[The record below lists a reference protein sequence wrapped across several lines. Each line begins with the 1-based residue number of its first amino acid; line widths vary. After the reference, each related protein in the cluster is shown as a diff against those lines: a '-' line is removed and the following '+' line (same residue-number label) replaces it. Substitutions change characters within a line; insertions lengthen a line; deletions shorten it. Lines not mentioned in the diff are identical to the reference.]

1 MADWRGRGG
10 GRLPG
15 QPSLSFRGGAGH
27 GEGRA
32 GSQPSLDI
40 QGGPGKGSGRPGSQP
55 SLQANA
61 NVQLPARS
69 YSLKASTSMDLPGRS
84 FSLKAAVDYGGSSK
98 SFNTRQRASSSP
110 QRAGSTIKSAS
121 GEMNPRVADPEGNFI
136 FTLEIDGIEVA
147 QFKECSGL
155 KSSTQV
161 FELEEGGMNQRV
173 HKLPGQSRW
182 ENLTLRYGVTS
193 DTSLLTWRNE
203 VLKDE
208 FKKRRNGSVVMKTL
222 QMQEVRRYNFVQ
234 AWPVAWEGPS
244 FDAGGADLAVEMIEI
259 AHHGISIS

>member
-15 QPSLSFRGGAGH
+15 QPSNTFSGGAGM
-27 GEGRA
+27 
-32 GSQPSLDI
+32 
-40 QGGPGKGSGRPGSQP
+40 GGGRPGSQP
-55 SLQANA
+55 TLDIKGGAGMGGGRPGNQPSLGANA
-61 NVQLPARS
+61 NVQLAARS
-69 YSLKASTSMDLPGRS
+69 FSLKASTTMGLPARS

-98 SFNTRQRASSSP
+98 SFNIKSSAP
-110 QRAGSTIKSAS
+110 TGNQRAGSSSKAAT
-121 GEMNPRVADPEGNFI
+121 GEMSPRVADPEGNFI

-147 QFKECSGL
+147 QFKECGGL
-155 KSSTQV
+155 KSSTAV
-161 FELEEGGMNQRV
+161 FELEEGGMNHRV

-182 ENLTLRYGVTS
+182 ENITLRYGVTS
-193 DTSLLTWRNE
+193 DTSLLSWRNE
-203 VLKDE
+203 VLSDS
-208 FKKRRNGSVVMKTL
+208 FQKRRNGSVIMKTL

-244 FDAGGADLAVEMIEI
+244 FDASGADLAVEMLEI